1 MKRKLNSKDPRYDAV
16 GSPSL
21 REELFATY
29 IKTMGG
35 PSRDPPTQT
44 DKSVRTTRK
53 EQGDGEAD
61 ADADADA
68 SRKKRRA
75 ERSERGL
82 REREEKVRRERAG
95 LERELGRTRGAVGR
109 EEGERE
115 FMYVLRYLLRICS
128 CG

>member
-1 MKRKLNSKDPRYDAV
+1 MSRQVKRKLNSKDPRYDAV

-29 IKTMGG
+29 VKTLGG

-44 DKSVRTTRK
+44 DK
-53 EQGDGEAD
+53 GDGDGGAD

-68 SRKKRRA
+68 SRKKQRA

-82 REREEKVRRERAG
+82 REREEKVRLERAG

-115 FMYVLRYLLRICS
+115 FKYVLRYLLCM
-128 CG
+128 CGCG